1 LAAIQGR
8 SFVIPDD
15 VKSLFIPVIAHRLLI
30 KAEARMRGKTE
41 EDILRE
47 ILERTPV
54 PLEEPA

>member
-30 KAEARMRGKTE
+30 KPEARMRGKTE
-41 EDILRE
+41 EDILRG